1 MQNVLRVAGLGNA
14 DSEKVGSNS
23 TVSSL
28 LHECKEVLQSRNDR
42 KCEAISPALCEQSI
56 ETFRLLRTIVKSLRN
71 TSQVGGN
78 DDLCAVLTANID
90 ALHELL
96 CECANASFL
105 RPQGRVSGTLKAT
118 PEGAGAPELV
128 DDLEEAFSGAVR
140 EVLVCMQ
147 LSLSLSLSL
156 SPSHP
161 PSPSLSLTLDQSPS
175 PLRSFPN
182 PNSLHTHPKPS
193 FTTLLP
199 KPYTL
204 NSTPGIQA
212 EQTRSTCNIQLQ
224 KYQVPKWQE
233 MFLQEPR
240 E

>member
-128 DDLEEAFSGAVR
+128 DDLKEAFSGAVR
-140 EVLVCMQ
+140 EGLVCMQ
-147 LSLSLSLSL
+147 LSLSLS
-156 SPSHP
+156 P
-161 PSPSLSLTLDQSPS
+161 SLTLSLPHTRPKSIPS
-175 PLRSFPN
+175 AFFSKSQFLTYTPQ
-182 PNSLHTHPKPS
+182 
-193 FTTLLP
+193 TLFFH
-199 KPYTL
+199 
-204 NSTPGIQA
+204 ST
-212 EQTRSTCNIQLQ
+212 S
-224 KYQVPKWQE
+224 
-233 MFLQEPR
+233 
-240 E
+240 